1 MKYYES
7 NYDEY
12 LHTFDKYNLHPELN
26 NIKNSLPNVISDFKN
41 IILYGPSGVGKYT
54 QMLSLIHNFSPS
66 KLKYDKKLFITYEK
80 QEKKTTKPSIVSQ
93 IEKPKTEYV
102 KKKSTNN
109 IIQLKKQDKKHEY
122 VYRISDIHYEI
133 DMATLGCN
141 SKLVWH
147 ELFFQIVDIIS
158 VSSEKIG
165 IVVCKNFHSI
175 HNELLDIFYSYI
187 RHPLQHNNIQLKF
200 ILLTEH
206 IGFIPDKIINIC
218 QIIPIK
224 RPSKIQYIEMSKIHN
239 KPFSCF
245 SYDNTKHDNV
255 IDRSN
260 RIFSFQKNKKE
271 DIIHE
276 LDLNNITN
284 LKEIHSFSLFKNIS
298 DIPLDVFNI
307 ICDNILNNI
316 LNPSHLKIT
325 DLRNNLYDLLIY
337 NIDVSECIWYIFT
350 TLINKNYF
358 KKKEDITKI
367 MNEIFVF
374 FKYYNNNYR
383 SIYHLES
390 ITLSILNKIH
400 YG

>member
-1 MKYYES
+1 MS
-7 NYDEY
+7 N
-12 LHTFDKYNLHPELN
+12 
-26 NIKNSLPNVISDFKN
+26 
-41 IILYGPSGVGKYT
+41 
-54 QMLSLIHNFSPS
+54 
-66 KLKYDKKLFITYEK
+66 
-80 QEKKTTKPSIVSQ
+80 
-93 IEKPKTEYV
+93 
-102 KKKSTNN
+102 KKSTNN